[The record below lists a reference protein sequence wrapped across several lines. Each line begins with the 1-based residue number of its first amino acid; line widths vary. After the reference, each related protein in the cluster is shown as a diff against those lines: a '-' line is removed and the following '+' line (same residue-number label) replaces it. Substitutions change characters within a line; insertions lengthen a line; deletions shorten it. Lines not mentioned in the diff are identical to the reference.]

1 MEKDTSETRAILGAC
16 AIVSLVVSRA
26 WAWAWAGLSLK
37 VSNTCTGPSAPG
49 PIATAAASMPR
60 RISCDESNWRSMLL
74 ETCICRLGAASASR
88 NIEAPSAESHGRRI
102 TCWVHLRQNGIECLR
117 SGETRRNRDWLAAV
131 LPKMASSAGISVV
144 EVRTAMA
151 TTMMAP
157 EAIDARAG
165 VPIR

>member
-1 MEKDTSETRAILGAC
+1 M
-16 AIVSLVVSRA
+16 
-26 WAWAWAGLSLK
+26 
-37 VSNTCTGPSAPG
+37 
-49 PIATAAASMPR
+49 
-60 RISCDESNWRSMLL
+60 
-74 ETCICRLGAASASR
+74 
-88 NIEAPSAESHGRRI
+88 
-102 TCWVHLRQNGIECLR
+102 RQNGIECLR